1 MSVYSFYIKN
11 QNKHLKKGEYN
22 MNNSLIFM
30 TNTTNASV
38 LANGVIPLT
47 TIQRRRCRSIQDGT
61 NSIILNSAGYY
72 KVNGSVTFTAPA
84 AGTISVKLQKNN
96 VDVQGI
102 TASTTITTANTEV
115 RTLNIS
121 GIVRVM
127 CNEGVATLTLVN
139 SGLEVTIQNVSLD
152 IEYLD

>member
-1 MSVYSFYIKN
+1 
-11 QNKHLKKGEYN
+11 